1 MVWRCKERIKTGAP
15 NCSTACNLKEE
26 LVYDVF
32 VDILS
37 SLLTADKSISSSM
50 ELQDISR
57 IKKVFVNK
65 EITKESIE
73 QIRLSNIVASI
84 IARDTKQ
91 IEIKFHSGMIL
102 VKDLS

>member
-1 MVWRCKERIKTGAP
+1 
-15 NCSTACNLKEE
+15 
-26 LVYDVF
+26 
-32 VDILS
+32 
-37 SLLTADKSISSSM
+37 M

>member
-1 MVWRCKERIKTGAP
+1 M
-15 NCSTACNLKEE
+15 KEE